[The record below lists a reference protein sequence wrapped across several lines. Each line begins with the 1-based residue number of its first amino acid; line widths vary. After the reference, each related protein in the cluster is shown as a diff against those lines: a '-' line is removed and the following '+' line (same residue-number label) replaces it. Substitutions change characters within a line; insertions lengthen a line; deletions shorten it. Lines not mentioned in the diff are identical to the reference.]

1 MLMNLPFGAPTGEA
15 GTTLPLVTGD
25 DIVRLR
31 QALRDLTVATGLSLV
46 DQTKVITAASEL
58 GRNTLQYGGGGEVM
72 LERVT
77 DGLRAGVKLTFSDKG
92 PGIADLDLA
101 LTDGYTTGG
110 GLGLGL
116 SGAKRLCDEFDI
128 QTAAGQGTT
137 ITITKWKIR

>member
-1 MLMNLPFGAPTGEA
+1 MNLPFGTASGDA
-15 GTTLPLVTGD
+15 GTMLPLVTGD

-31 QALRDLTVATGLSLV
+31 QALRDMTVATGLSLV

-58 GRNTLQYGGGGEVM
+58 GRNTIQYGGGGEVR

-77 DGLRAGVKLTFSDKG
+77 DGVRAGVKLTFSDEG
-92 PGIADLDLA
+92 PGIVDLDLA

-128 QTAAGQGTT
+128 QTAVGQGTT
-137 ITITKWKIR
+137 ISITKWKIR

>member
-1 MLMNLPFGAPTGEA
+1 MLMNLPFGAASGDA
-15 GTTLPLVTGD
+15 GTKLPLATGD

-31 QALRDLTVATGLSLV
+31 QALRDMTVATGLSLV

-58 GRNTLQYGGGGEVM
+58 GRNTIQYGGGGDVL

-77 DGLRAGVKLTFSDKG
+77 NGVRAGIRLTFSDNG

-110 GLGLGL
+110 GLGLG
-116 SGAKRLCDEFDI
+116 
-128 QTAAGQGTT
+128 
-137 ITITKWKIR
+137 